1 MDPAP
6 QGRSR
11 YVIYTH
17 ISYDK
22 ILNMKLTDISNDIN
36 EWFSG
41 SGPLADIVVS
51 SRIRLARNLADHK
64 FLSHCSTAE
73 KSDILENLKA
83 ILMSLDLGDEIFYFS
98 VDKASTLKRNFLVE
112 RHLISRHHASGQ
124 GPRGVVIARREF
136 FTAMIN
142 EEDHLRIQVLKPG
155 CQLSQCAKQINH
167 IDDMIEQKVD
177 YAFSCRYGYLTA
189 CPTNLG
195 TGIRV
200 SVMLHLPALKMTGQI
215 EKFFNAARDMS
226 LAVRGLFGEGTEAA
240 SDLYQISNQVTLGIS
255 ESDIVSQFENTI
267 IPEIIEY
274 EKSARNQLLA
284 NQVDTLDDK
293 ISRAM
298 ALLQNAHLISSQEAL
313 FLLSHL
319 RLGINMHEHMGAS
332 TPAIERLCALSNAET
347 NVDKRRV
354 LSITT
359 INRLFMLTLPA
370 HLQLNHGKPLD
381 SGRRDALRAKIIRSA
396 LGQDTQQRS

>member
-1 MDPAP
+1 
-6 QGRSR
+6 
-11 YVIYTH
+11 
-17 ISYDK
+17 
-22 ILNMKLTDISNDIN
+22 MKLTDISNDIN
-36 EWFSG
+36 EWFNG
-41 SGPLADIVVS
+41 SGPLADIVIS
-51 SRIRLARNLADHK
+51 SRIRLARNIAGYK
-64 FLSHCSTAE
+64 FLSRCSNAE
-73 KSDILENLKA
+73 KSEILKKLRDV
-83 ILMSLDLGDEIFYFS
+83 LMSLDLGDKVSYIS
-98 VDKASTLKRNFLVE
+98 VDKAPTLNRHFLVE
-112 RHLISRHHASGQ
+112 RHLISRHHAFGK
-124 GPRGVVIARREF
+124 GPRGVVIAQREF

-142 EEDHLRIQVLKPG
+142 EEDHLRIQVLKAG

-167 IDDMIEQKVD
+167 IDDMIEQKID
-177 YAFSCRYGYLTA
+177 YAFSPRYGYLTA

-255 ESDIVSQFENTI
+255 ESDSVLQFENSI
-267 IPEIIEY
+267 IPEIVEY
-274 EKSARNQLLA
+274 ENAARSQLLSK
-284 NQVDTLDDK
+284 QPDILDDK

-332 TPAIERLCALSNAET
+332 TPAIEKLRTLCEAGGDA
-347 NVDKRRV
+347 DKAHN
-354 LSITT
+354 LSIAT

-370 HLQLNHGKPLD
+370 HLQLNYGKPLD
-381 SGRRDALRAKIIRSA
+381 PTHRDALRAKIIRSA
-396 LGQDTQQRS
+396 LNQDTPQKS